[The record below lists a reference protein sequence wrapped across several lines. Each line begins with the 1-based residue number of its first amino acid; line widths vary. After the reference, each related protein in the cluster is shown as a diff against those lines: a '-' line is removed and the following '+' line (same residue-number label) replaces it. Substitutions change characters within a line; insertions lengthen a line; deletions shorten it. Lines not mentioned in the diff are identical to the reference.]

1 MATEPSGEWKEDIEK
16 IFYNLLDV
24 LRTWLWKAPNIFQ
37 YSMHFLLYDAAS
49 DERRARIKAV
59 LNVLSAKELKMHNF
73 SFLQDKMT
81 SKIVFHSNNNQ
92 IRHANESRENF
103 PHSSSEFMLSLLM
116 HLHNDVV
123 ECF

>member
-1 MATEPSGEWKEDIEK
+1 MNGESGDEDVGK
-16 IFYNLLDV
+16 IFHNLLNV

-49 DERRARIKAV
+49 DERRARVGLV

-81 SKIVFHSNNNQ
+81 PK
-92 IRHANESRENF
+92 
-103 PHSSSEFMLSLLM
+103 
-116 HLHNDVV
+116 
-123 ECF
+123 

>member
-1 MATEPSGEWKEDIEK
+1 MREWKEDMEK
-16 IFYNLLDV
+16 IFQSLLY
-24 LRTWLWKAPNIFQ
+24 RMTTWLWKAPNIFQ

-49 DERRARIKAV
+49 DERRARIELV
-59 LNVLSAKELKMHNF
+59 LNVLSAKELKMHNC

-81 SKIVFHSNNNQ
+81 SRIVFPYNNNNFS
-92 IRHANESRENF
+92 AREEVAKIF

>member
-1 MATEPSGEWKEDIEK
+1 MEK
-16 IFYNLLDV
+16 IFHSLLD
-24 LRTWLWKAPNIFQ
+24 RMATWLWKAPNIFQ
-37 YSMHFLLYDAAS
+37 YPMHFLLYDAAS
-49 DERRARIKAV
+49 DERRARMELV

-73 SFLQDKMT
+73 SFLQDE
-81 SKIVFHSNNNQ
+81 SDVENSFSVQQQIFSAREEVAKI
-92 IRHANESRENF
+92 F